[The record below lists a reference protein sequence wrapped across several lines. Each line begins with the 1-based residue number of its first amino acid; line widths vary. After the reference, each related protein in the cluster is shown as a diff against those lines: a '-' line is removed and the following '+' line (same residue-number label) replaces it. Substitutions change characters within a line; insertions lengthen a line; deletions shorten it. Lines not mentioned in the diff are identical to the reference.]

1 MPYAASTTAGTQ
13 LKLDISSTYTNVPGV
28 QSIQGSGAQKTKVEY
43 TALSDT
49 GKKFLGGIPEY
60 GQLAIVLAWDPADT
74 VHQAILTA
82 AQAANSTSNI
92 KVICSDTG
100 AAEVAYT
107 GGYFDAPQFGWD
119 KDALNILTVNY
130 VCAGAPVVTP

>member
-1 MPYAASTTAGTQ
+1 MPYDASTTAGTQ

-28 QSIQGSGAQKTKVEY
+28 LSIQGSGAQKTKIEY

-49 GKKFLGGIPEY
+49 GKKFKGGIPEY
-60 GQLAIVLAWDPADT
+60 GELSIEVAWDPSDT
-74 VHQAILTA
+74 VHQALLTA
-82 AQAANSTSNI
+82 AQTSNSTSNI

-107 GGYFDAPQFGWD
+107 GGYFDAPQFGWE
-119 KDALNILTVNY
+119 KDAINKITFKY